1 VHCTYNWLGSDT
13 SIQILSK
20 NSKDWYSVNHYVG
33 EETCGKSASGIV
45 FKALDK
51 LLLTVKQTLSDP
63 SNTFL
68 KLNIV
73 PKSSPKLLNNL
84 YW

>member
-1 VHCTYNWLGSDT
+1 LARIHNTDT
-13 SIQILSK
+13 RIQIFSK
-20 NSKDWYSVNHYVG
+20 NSKDRYSVNHYVG
-33 EETCGKSASGIV
+33 EETRGKSASGTV

-51 LLLTVKQTLSDP
+51 LLLTIKQAFSDL